1 MNVVAH
7 SMCVFGGRP
16 IALERVCSACCPG
29 SRRGERVEMHT
40 VEHSVGQDWQVQD
53 DAVKPEEAII
63 ADTLWLT

>member
-1 MNVVAH
+1 
-7 SMCVFGGRP
+7 
-16 IALERVCSACCPG
+16 
-29 SRRGERVEMHT
+29 MHT